1 MILLSLAPIAIY
13 LIVLRAFD
21 AFSMVRWKTML
32 AWMAWGMMSA
42 FLTLGVV
49 EVAHA
54 TNHTWTAPWVSPILE
69 ETLKVLPLFFF
80 IWCRRV
86 VFTAESQLYGQA
98 AGGGFAL
105 VENVLYLQ
113 HFPNMGVANALVRG
127 LGTGLLHMGCTALLA
142 TLTLLWVQ
150 HYRRSLLPTFPL
162 LLLPS
167 VGIHTFYNATSLSP
181 MHVMIAMIVLF
192 FLAFHLVGEIGE
204 RTVIRWLDVSLNDDV
219 NLITAL
225 RQGKLAE
232 TKAGEYLSQ
241 LRDRFDPLVFFDM
254 CVYVQLY
261 LELLIEAKGR
271 VMLHDAGI
279 RLDETEEQKADRQ
292 ARLSELDAI
301 AKRIPRLGMQMLRP
315 LIHATDQ
322 DRWVLRQE

>member
-1 MILLSLAPIAIY
+1 MILLSLAPIALY
-13 LIVLRAFD
+13 LVVLRAFD
-21 AFSMVRWKTML
+21 AFSMVRWKTMA
-32 AWMAWGMMSA
+32 AWMVWGMMSA
-42 FLTLGVV
+42 LITLGVV
-49 EVAHA
+49 EAAHA
-54 TNHTWTAPWVSPILE
+54 THHAWTAPWVSPIIE
-69 ETLKVLPLFFF
+69 ETLKVLPLLIFV
-80 IWCRRV
+80 CQRRV
-86 VFTAESQLYGQA
+86 VFSAESQLYGQA
-98 AGGGFAL
+98 VGGGFAL
-105 VENVLYLQ
+105 VENVLYML
-113 HFPNMGVANALVRG
+113 HFPHMSVANALVRG

-142 TLTLLWVQ
+142 TLTLLLVQ
-150 HYRRSLLPTFPL
+150 RGSKRHLPLVPL
-162 LLLPS
+162 LFLPS
-167 VGIHTFYNATSLSP
+167 MGIHTFYNATTLSP

-192 FLAFHLVGEIGE
+192 FLAFYLVAQIGE
-204 RTVIRWLDVSLNDDV
+204 RTVIRWLDVSMNDDV

-271 VMLHDAGI
+271 VMLRDAGI
-279 RLDETEEQKADRQ
+279 EMPETEEQKADRQ
-292 ARLSELDAI
+292 ARLTELDAI

-322 DRWVLRQE
+322 DQWVLRRE